1 MTARLMPNYYGR
13 NEMKENG
20 NQAADLLPAKQMRAM
35 LALLEHPTL
44 KEAAAAVGVGETTLW
59 RWSQEPSFKAA
70 YMDARREAVKQS
82 IAHLQSATGEAVT
95 CLRDVMKSAKA
106 SDAAKVSA
114 ARAVLEMAMKS
125 VELEDLAER
134 VAALEDL
141 AKQREE

>member
-1 MTARLMPNYYGR
+1 MPNYYGR

-20 NQAADLLPAKQMRAM
+20 NQKADLQPPKQTRAM
-35 LALLEHPTL
+35 LALLEYPTL

-82 IAHLQSATGEAVT
+82 IAHLQRATGEAVT

-106 SDAAKVSA
+106 SDSAKVSA
-114 ARAVLEMAMKS
+114 ARAVLELALKA
-125 VELEDLAER
+125 VEIEDLAER
-134 VAALEDL
+134 LAALEKVIEQQKE
-141 AKQREE
+141 AK

>member
-1 MTARLMPNYYGR
+1 
-13 NEMKENG
+13 
-20 NQAADLLPAKQMRAM
+20 M
-35 LALLEHPTL
+35 LAMLEHPTL
-44 KEAAAAVGVGETTLW
+44 KDAAAAVNVGETTLW
-59 RWSQEPSFKAA
+59 RWSQEPQFKAA

-134 VAALEDL
+134 VRALEDL
-141 AKQREE
+141 AKQQAE